1 MEQYYQMAQKITSA
15 NQKRSG
21 TIRHNLARS
30 LDYDYVTWR
39 LGGEGLL
46 KKKYHQIYQMLQETR
61 CQDLKMAEKGGC
73 PDGGC
78 GSKGSETDGTGLTD
92 AMNIR
97 TLNFHPRTTLEST
110 SCMVTENSTRQK
122 AVKILYLLR

>member
-1 MEQYYQMAQKITSA
+1 MVRRDTVEQYYQMAQKITSA

-21 TIRHNLARS
+21 TIRHNLASS

-78 GSKGSETDGTGLTD
+78 GSNVFFL
-92 AMNIR
+92 
-97 TLNFHPRTTLEST
+97 
-110 SCMVTENSTRQK
+110 
-122 AVKILYLLR
+122 